1 MAIGEHLP
9 PGSGPIGLAS
19 SDGFPRARLVIG
31 IFAVAVSFGM
41 SWRIAPTPAD
51 LPFAAIVQPIRD
63 QLVTPVAL
71 EPLAP
76 EIEEAVPPRNTLS
89 GPATAPP
96 VAAQAARPRA
106 RSQLASIKRHQLRR
120 IASRAPARSEHL
132 AGRKAQLNLLP
143 ARYKPVVHVR
153 VTRKASDP
161 RREYIAA
168 REQVAALT
176 GEDSG
181 SAYLARV
188 AARQNASRANT
199 SRHPRNRHEP
209 GRAAGIRS

>member
-31 IFAVAVSFGM
+31 IFAVAISFGM

-51 LPFAAIVQPIRD
+51 LPFAAIVQPIRE
-63 QLVTPVAL
+63 QAITPVAL

-76 EIEEAVPPRNTLS
+76 EVEEAAQPRNTFS
-89 GPATAPP
+89 GPAASPQ

-106 RSQLASIKRHQLRR
+106 RSQLASVKRHQLQR

-132 AGRKAQLNLLP
+132 ARRKAQLNLLP

-153 VTRKASDP
+153 VTRKAPDP

-168 REQVAALT
+168 REQVAAFT

-181 SAYLARV
+181 SAYLARM
-188 AARQNASRANT
+188 AARQNAARGNTFRHTRSNGSRPV
-199 SRHPRNRHEP
+199 RE
-209 GRAAGIRS
+209 RS